1 MAQSLESRP
10 APVDTLIS
18 VAARLVACLEKET
31 ALLIDMKMQ
40 EISSL
45 AAEKTELVRNFM
57 LCVRNAREQSAALAS
72 VGPAVKAEIEAAVL
86 KVEDVATRNARAL
99 ASARKVN
106 EGVMKAI
113 ADALNEK
120 RVAAAGYTRAG
131 AKPQP
136 LAKKAAYTYQPMVVN
151 ETC

>member
-1 MAQSLESRP
+1 MASPTNALPPS
-10 APVDTLIS
+10 ADTLIS
-18 VAARLVACLEKET
+18 VAAHLVVCLEKET

-40 EISSL
+40 EIADL

-57 LCVRNAREQSAALAS
+57 LCVRNAREQSAALKA
-72 VGPAVKAEIEAAVL
+72 VGAAVLQEIEAAIL
-86 KVEDVATRNARAL
+86 KVEEVARRNASAL

-113 ADALNEK
+113 ADALNQK
-120 RVAAAGYTRAG
+120 RVAAAGYTKAG

-136 LAKKAAYTYQPMVVN
+136 LAKKAAYTYQPMVLD
-151 ETC
+151 ERC